1 MKFKR
6 LFEFSNFRKF
16 YTLKVLR
23 RGQKGP
29 QQEILCKSKNK
40 RYYMAPYAQ
49 KGSLAPFF
57 GKMERF
63 LLKKNLKIFS
73 KNLHP

>member
-1 MKFKR
+1 MKFER

-23 RGQKGP
+23 GGGQKGP
-29 QQEILCKSKNK
+29 QQEILFKSKNK
-40 RYYMAPYAQ
+40 RYYMVPYAQ

-57 GKMERF
+57 GKTERF
-63 LLKKNLKIFS
+63 LLKKLLKI
-73 KNLHP
+73 

>member
-1 MKFKR
+1 MKFER

-16 YTLKVLR
+16 YTLKGLR
-23 RGQKGP
+23 GGQNRP
-29 QQEILCKSKNK
+29 QQEILFKSKNK
-40 RYYMAPYAQ
+40 RYYMVPYAQ

-57 GKMERF
+57 GKTERF
-63 LLKKNLKIFS
+63 LLKKILKIFS